1 MWTHTASA
9 KENATLFVCDRYTA
23 SRHVKSVSCEQS
35 MARLQ
40 MARVHDTPPTQHST
54 GAQTWA
60 DSFERHKEM
69 HIRCKLGCLIGR
81 DRLGDKCLIMTPK
94 LILSPIWF
102 VLFVRICWGGGR
114 SRTIAVSLTATRSR
128 ARLAEPNSRSQTRF
142 YEVGSNV

>member
-35 MARLQ
+35 

-94 LILSPIWF
+94 LILSPI
-102 VLFVRICWGGGR
+102 
-114 SRTIAVSLTATRSR
+114 
-128 ARLAEPNSRSQTRF
+128 
-142 YEVGSNV
+142 